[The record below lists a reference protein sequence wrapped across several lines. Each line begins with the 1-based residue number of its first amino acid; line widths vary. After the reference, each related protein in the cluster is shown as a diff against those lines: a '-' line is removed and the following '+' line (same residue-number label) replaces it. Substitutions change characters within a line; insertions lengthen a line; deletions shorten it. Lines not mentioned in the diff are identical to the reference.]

1 MNSTAKK
8 LIAAVAV
15 AAFATLGTAVP
26 AQAAAP
32 QQAQRTVW
40 CC

>member
-1 MNSTAKK
+1 MNNTAKK

-15 AAFATLGTAVP
+15 AAFAALGTAVP
-26 AQAAAP
+26 AQAAP
-32 QQAQRTVW
+32 QQQRTVW

>member
-26 AQAAAP
+26 AQAAP
-32 QQAQRTVW
+32 SHQIQRTIW

>member
-32 QQAQRTVW
+32 QQAMRNIW